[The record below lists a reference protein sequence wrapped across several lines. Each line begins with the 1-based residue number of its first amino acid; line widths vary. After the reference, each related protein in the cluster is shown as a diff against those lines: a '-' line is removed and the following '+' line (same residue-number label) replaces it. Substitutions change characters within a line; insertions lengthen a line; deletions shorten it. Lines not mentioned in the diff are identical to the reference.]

1 MAAADA
7 DLANLLRAM
16 ALLSQSSDGA
26 VMTLTHS
33 EHGGRLSKEQFK
45 DMTDTIDQVASMLQ
59 LLKAEAPCIFNAL
72 KLKLYTYAG

>member
-1 MAAADA
+1 MADAAD

-26 VMTLTHS
+26 VVTLTHS

-45 DMTDTIDQVASMLQ
+45 DMTDTIEQVASMLQ
-59 LLKAEAPCIFNAL
+59 LLKAEAPCIFDA
-72 KLKLYTYAG
+72 LKLYTYAG